1 MIKKND
7 EIKDIT
13 ATAKPSVKRKYCYHF
28 IPLKPY
34 LEEIRKQQKEYYSKL
49 QEEK

>member
-1 MIKKND
+1 MVKKND
-7 EIKDIT
+7 EIKNIT
-13 ATAKPSVKRKYCYHF
+13 ATDIPSVKRKYYHF

-34 LEEIRKQQKEYYSKL
+34 FDEIRKQQQKYYSKL